1 MSRVAPAAKP
11 RAGGDARHRRRRPG
25 FAIQWRMRYYALA
38 TDYDGTLASDSTVA
52 GETIEALEDLR
63 RTGRRLILVTGRRLD
78 DLQRV
83 FPRTDLFERIVAEN
97 GAVVHAGAR
106 DAQVLG
112 EPPPTEFVEELRRR
126 GVAPLEPGRVIL
138 ATTEP
143 YETAVIETIRD
154 LGLELQVIFNKGAVM
169 VLPGGVNKATG
180 LLRALCDLSLSRHNV
195 VGIGDA
201 ENDHAFLDVCE
212 CAAVVANAL
221 PMLQGKAD
229 LVTRGAAGAGV
240 VELIR
245 ALIGSDLHE
254 VEPRLG
260 RHHVLLG
267 RTPEDQPV
275 TVPPY
280 GLNVLLAGTSG
291 SGKSTL
297 TQGFLERLA
306 QQRYQYCVID
316 PEGDYASLQ
325 GAVVLGDSTRV
336 PGIEEVIGLLE
347 DPSRNGVANLLGVPL
362 AHRPEILEGLLGA
375 ISDLRGRTGHP
386 HWVVLDEAH
395 HVLPAAH
402 ARAHESMPRKMH
414 GAFFITV
421 HPDEMAPEVLEN
433 IGLMLT
439 VGRDPAD
446 TIQRF
451 ARTIGARAP
460 RFRKEPLEPGEAI
473 AWRPAE
479 PKRPPEPFQVAA
491 PEGERRRH
499 RRKYTEGALG
509 PDRSFYF
516 RGPAGRLNLRAQ
528 NLSLFNQI
536 AEGLDDETWLF
547 HLHQGDYSRWF
558 REQIKDAEL
567 AREAEAI
574 ERDDTLGP
582 MRSRAMM
589 REAIEARYTAPAEST
604 R

>member
-1 MSRVAPAAKP
+1 
-11 RAGGDARHRRRRPG
+11 
-25 FAIQWRMRYYALA
+25 MRYYALA
-38 TDYDGTLASDSTVA
+38 TDYDGTLASAGTVA

-83 FPRTDLFERIVAEN
+83 FPRTDLFARIVAEN
-97 GAVVHAGAR
+97 GAVVHAPGAR

-112 EPPPTEFVEELRRR
+112 EPPPAEFVEELRRR
-126 GVAPLEPGRVIL
+126 GVAPLVPGRVIL

-143 YETAVIETIRD
+143 HETTVIETIRD

-180 LLRALCDLSLSRHNV
+180 LLRALRDLSLSRHNV

-212 CAAVVANAL
+212 CAAVVADAL
-221 PMLQGKAD
+221 PMLRGKAD
-229 LVTRGAAGAGV
+229 LVTRGAAGEGV

-254 VEPRLG
+254 AEPRLG
-260 RHHVLLG
+260 RHHILLG
-267 RTPEDQPV
+267 RTPDDQPV

-316 PEGDYASLQ
+316 PEGDYAHLQ

-336 PGIEEVIGLLE
+336 PSIEEVIGLLE
-347 DPSRNGVANLLGVPL
+347 DPSRNAVANLLGVPL

-375 ISDLRGRTGHP
+375 ISDLRVRTGHP

-402 ARAHESMPRKMH
+402 ARAHESVPRKMH
-414 GAFFITV
+414 GAFLITV

-460 RFRKEPLEPGEAI
+460 RFPKEPLEPGEAI
-473 AWRPAE
+473 VWRPAE

-582 MRSRAMM
+582 MRSRALM
-589 REAIEARYTAPAEST
+589 REAIEARYTAPAESK